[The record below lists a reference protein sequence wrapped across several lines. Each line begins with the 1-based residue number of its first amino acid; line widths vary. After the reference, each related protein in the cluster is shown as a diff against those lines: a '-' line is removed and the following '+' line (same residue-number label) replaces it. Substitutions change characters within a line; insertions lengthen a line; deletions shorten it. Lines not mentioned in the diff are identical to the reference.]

1 MISIIIIN
9 YNSLKYLFKNI
20 NSIINSDLRNI
31 DYEIIIVDNNSKVK
45 PSKNDFKN
53 HILPSFTKKIF
64 NSIMRY

>member
-31 DYEIIIVDNNSKVK
+31 DYEIIIVDDNV
-45 PSKNDFKN
+45 
-53 HILPSFTKKIF
+53 I
-64 NSIMRY
+64 